1 MTNGTLT
8 SDDSLQR
15 SVCGDAQ
22 TIVSQ
27 NQTATQD
34 TAKCSTTGS
43 ANVAAIASGIAVP
56 LGILLLASLVAV
68 AVLLRQNRS
77 LRKLSQQGSPAG
89 GMAVSQLSP
98 SHGEVEEGKG
108 RGQTVYNYSPLNEMS
123 DGRTPIESGGRSV
136 VQELPARYTG
146 R

>member
-1 MTNGTLT
+1 MRRRADNRLSEPNCHTRYGEVFYNRFCECGRYCVWDSST
-8 SDDSLQR
+8 S
-15 SVCGDAQ
+15 GHPA
-22 TIVSQ
+22 
-27 NQTATQD
+27 
-34 TAKCSTTGS
+34 
-43 ANVAAIASGIAVP
+43 
-56 LGILLLASLVAV
+56 